1 MLFLLIFKNNFIDVN
16 NHEKISANILKE
28 DKNLKNFFTEE
39 EIKIMAEAVFDHRA
53 SMKGNPKSI
62 YGKIVSSADRNM
74 LIENTLK
81 RTYNYRMK
89 HNPSDTIEQIIEE
102 ARQHIISKFGKQGY
116 ASKKMY
122 FEDLDYKK
130 FLEDIS
136 ILANNKEEF

>member
-62 YGKIVSSADRNM
+62 YGKNRLSG
-74 LIENTLK
+74 LC
-81 RTYNYRMK
+81 
-89 HNPSDTIEQIIEE
+89 
-102 ARQHIISKFGKQGY
+102 
-116 ASKKMY
+116 
-122 FEDLDYKK
+122 
-130 FLEDIS
+130 
-136 ILANNKEEF
+136 